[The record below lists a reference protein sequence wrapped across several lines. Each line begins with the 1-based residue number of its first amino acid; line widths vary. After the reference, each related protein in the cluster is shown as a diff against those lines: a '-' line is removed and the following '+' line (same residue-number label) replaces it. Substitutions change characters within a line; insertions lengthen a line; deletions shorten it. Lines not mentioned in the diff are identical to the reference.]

1 MKKLTKIFA
10 SVCALLLVCIG
21 AICFTGCKD
30 KNKDLHSTPY
40 ETVNFKMELASA
52 ELIEVDNK
60 IEFKILITNKTSND
74 IQFDIRDFTIYRLD
88 TKYTST
94 FESNTT
100 INGIYQNKFT
110 IEANGTGWHKFNI
123 GADNIIYYEDNNGYM
138 KTEQKFDVKW
148 NGYTLARCQ
157 ASVIKR

>member
-1 MKKLTKIFA
+1 MKKLTKIFTG
-10 SVCALLLVCIG
+10 VCALLIVCVG
-21 AICFTGCKD
+21 AIGLVGCKD
-30 KNKDLHSTPY
+30 KNKDLHLTPY

-88 TKYTST
+88 TKHTST
-94 FESNTT
+94 FESNHS
-100 INGIYQNKFT
+100 INGVYQNKFT
-110 IEANGTGWHKFNI
+110 IEANGSDWHKFSI
-123 GADNIIYYEDNNGYM
+123 GADNITHYEDDGYM

-148 NGYTLARCQ
+148 NGHILARCQ
-157 ASVIKR
+157 ANVIKK